1 MKMKKLLAGLLAL
14 AMFMSLA
21 TFPAFAESETD
32 KTEQSPV
39 IDVVEQE
46 DEVASV
52 MPMAAPVGFPE
63 ESALLCYSTFDA
75 ADVSGTTVK
84 NLAPAATAENKWQGT
99 AVGDVQYV
107 DGVKGQALKI
117 GENVGGSGAA
127 AQCVKY
133 TTGFV
138 PAAGNYSVSLWY
150 KSTGI
155 SNDGCVVGNKD
166 YSKGVNKGFVLGAFE
181 SNGVKDL
188 RFNIGDGNK
197 RVEIAGN
204 TSVSKVEQ
212 MRTMKDG
219 EWHHF
224 VGNIDRTG
232 NVSVYVDGVLADE
245 KAATTDITSSTS
257 LGSGLPMVVGADGK
271 GNYGAGNFLMDEL
284 RMYNRTLTASEITA
298 LYNDAKPSG
307 GEPDPEPEGPFE
319 IDKNLILHSTF
330 DAADRDGNTVK
341 DLSGNNH
348 NGNAVGDLQ
357 FVKGLDGEAIKFVGQ
372 ANAGADNKKGDRY
385 VDYGKSKGIIP
396 EKENFTI
403 SFWFKSIGQA
413 TSGAAILGT
422 KDYTSAGNVGIV
434 TGVISNELVYNVSAG
449 TNYEMAVGKGSNAS
463 KWPDM
468 VGKTRDEQWH
478 NFVCVYDRQGNMT
491 GYIDGQETG
500 AISISGNKNSIDAGL
515 NLVLGAGGNFCNAAN
530 NCYVDSLR
538 IYDKALDADAVA
550 VLYAEHA
557 ETAMA
562 ENVMATLSAIQ
573 TALDAVTPSVVF
585 PQSAIAAMQT
595 KLDEAKTE
603 LAKPNLSN
611 DEAIAL
617 VAAVEEAF
625 QKFGD
630 GATPLAS
637 FHMISDVHVESK
649 AGTDGNALNY
659 IAAMKDMENLNKDT
673 TIAFVSAGD
682 FTSSG
687 TADQYEGFYK
697 VTGEHNPVTN
707 KQTLVLLGNHDV
719 RGSSSNQ
726 DPAKPELCPDWPAKK
741 ALYQTNNAPY
751 MSTEAQTTLYH
762 SKTLGTV
769 TDTEGYTFIMLNT
782 EMGLKDAMYMSP
794 TQIAWFEAEMKKAYE
809 RDPNKPI
816 FIISHQALNDTHWRS
831 NTLNGFDGVKPD
843 GTGYDY
849 QTGADAKVK
858 EIMAKYPNG
867 IFFSGHIHNGY
878 GVASVIPRDYGVSV
892 DVPALKGADAK
903 NGDATKGTGY
913 EVMIY
918 AGYVAIRARNFV
930 TGTWLPEYDVIIPV
944 GDYGYPQLI
953 QKLEGTM
960 DDLLW
965 YSAEDA
971 AKLETAFG
979 DFWGNV
985 GLQYNQAGIGY
996 LEEAPTDRI
1005 YLPTQLAE
1013 MSAAAET
1020 AWKNLGILNEVTR
1033 LDTPRPK
1040 PKDPYEM
1047 LQQAWRAYLLGG
1059 DGTDLDT
1066 TVPAV
1071 ANYVEGLEADA
1082 TNYWNRLIRSNQ
1094 PRTSFI
1100 FPDLNMSPIDGGASN
1115 AAAAERS
1122 SNVAASFSRLRT
1134 LALAWATKGTSYY
1147 QNDYVRDEIISA
1159 TDHVVENY
1167 YNRDLYAT
1175 KKAQGNWYH
1184 WDISSTTA
1192 LGNIAIVMYD
1202 ELGAARVKRY
1212 GESIQ
1217 WFAPSCQVGGPHSL
1231 QSGAMTGGNLLLK
1244 GNGVAQAGIL
1254 LKDGSM
1260 LNNVSTQVKKTVGI
1274 YNDPSKLFLTTLASD
1289 GFYADGSYIQHNGLP
1304 YMAGYGADLY
1314 NNFSIFGS
1322 TLKGSEWAITFPEG
1336 ESAPI
1341 YDIVFSGI
1349 EPFLYDNHIMDMVT
1363 GRGISRKGYSDRG
1376 KVADILNAILP
1387 MRGAFPTAEQNARF
1401 DSMVK
1406 YYLMLDPDF
1415 LIERIS
1421 SIYSLKI
1428 AGDLLSDSSV
1438 KPRSEYALT
1447 KTFAMDRTVHITPDF
1462 GMGIAMQSTR
1472 TYAHESVNHEGKRT
1486 WNIANG
1492 MVFLYDEDID
1502 QYNGGYWCSIDPT
1515 RLPGTTTEHVVY
1527 KDEAGDRSTNI
1538 HNWTGGS
1545 SVGNSGVAGMY
1556 MRALSKDDT
1565 TKVDTVGP
1573 RTGADMKK
1581 SYFMFGDRILMM
1593 GSSITSNTGD
1603 HVETIV
1609 DNRKIKPDGSNVITV
1624 DGQKADLNATAQALE
1639 NPSWL
1644 HIQGNVAGSE
1654 IGYYFPQDITVNAL
1668 KETRTGNWADQGT
1681 TSGTATDTYATFYV
1695 DHGVKPT
1702 DAGYV
1707 YVLLP
1712 GKTTAET
1719 AAYAKSPDVEIL
1731 RQDGSVHAARDNKQ
1745 NITAANFWKADT
1757 VAGITV
1763 SAPASVTVKVEG
1775 DIMTIGVSDP
1785 TQRDVPIDLTMAV
1798 AGELVSADARISADA
1813 SAPFIKFSVNTT
1825 EGLGGTYT
1833 ATYKLN
1839 KSEQLELVST
1849 TTKVKDI
1856 VVAPYTPFMELNL
1869 PTSGLFVATD
1879 MAQHTLPILWARENY
1894 NPNAYGTYTLVGT
1907 PILPPNMRNS
1917 SKLTLEAKVTV
1928 IDQKIAESDT
1938 YVQDGTTAGTVMSAT
1953 GTSFP
1958 IKMDDSGYYRK
1969 GIIRIDLTGI
1979 PADVAKVDFA
1989 VTINVDAGFKGG
2001 ALYQVGNEWDQK
2013 TVTWNNLPARTSE
2026 TPLATFTKSSPDENN
2041 MLCMDVTS
2049 AVKAAIDARQTRI
2062 SFVMEATGGKDSK
2075 NQATVYSIESTAG
2088 QKPALI
2094 YTRTLEQDT
2103 ASADKTNLTWLVA
2116 LVDTVAQGKADFAL
2130 WDEAG
2135 FAAALAAAELVLK
2148 DEDATKSAVNSAE
2161 DALMVRLLSLRVKVR
2176 PQS

>member
-1 MKMKKLLAGLLAL
+1 MKMKLKKALSGFLAL
-14 AMFMSLA
+14 VMVLSLVSLPA
-21 TFPAFAESETD
+21 TAAEEQENLLPNTETS
-32 KTEQSPV
+32 TVVPNE
-39 IDVVEQE
+39 DVVDVPVEE
-46 DEVASV
+46 MD
-52 MPMAAPVGFPE
+52 APAVNTLHEG
-63 ESALLCYSTFDA
+63 LVLYSTFDDGTA
-75 ADVSGTTVK
+75 ANGIKES
-84 NLAPAATAENKWQGT
+84 AYQGT
-99 AVGDVQYV
+99 VISNGGVTFVDGGITGKAIRIINSDAIDGSANDGKAANNYVDYGVPISADTFGDGRSFTFSYWYKHDTNETRPNSYGTFISNADYYKANTPGFAVGFYPANGKTNFVST
-107 DGVKGQALKI
+107 
-117 GENVGGSGAA
+117 GGSGRK
-127 AQCVKY
+127 Q
-133 TTGFV
+133 T
-138 PAAGNYSVSLWY
+138 S
-150 KSTGI
+150 GI
-155 SNDGCVVGNKD
+155 DFDK
-166 YSKGVNKGFVLGAFE
+166 KG
-181 SNGVKDL
+181 
-188 RFNIGDGNK
+188 
-197 RVEIAGN
+197 
-204 TSVSKVEQ
+204 
-212 MRTMKDG
+212 
-219 EWHHF
+219 WHHF
-224 VGNIDRTG
+224 AITVASGGNMLVYQDGIQIK
-232 NVSVYVDGVLADE
+232 SV
-245 KAATTDITSSTS
+245 ATSGGSAHDS
-257 LGSGLPMVVGADGK
+257 LPLVIGADGK
-271 GNYGAGNFLMDEL
+271 HQNPITNLQMDEL
-284 RMYNRTLTASEITA
+284 LIYSRVLNTTEITA
-298 LYNDAKPSG
+298 LANKEKPDLSKIEP
-307 GEPDPEPEGPFE
+307 EPDPEPEGPFE

-330 DAADRDGNTVK
+330 DAVDRDGNTVK

-348 NGNAVGDLQ
+348 NGNTVGDLQ
-357 FVKGLDGEAIKFVGQ
+357 FVKGLDGEAVKFVGQ
-372 ANAGADNKKGDRY
+372 ANAGADGKKGDRY

-434 TGVISNELVYNVSAG
+434 TGIISSELVYNVSAG

-468 VGKTRDEQWH
+468 VGKTKDEQWH

-538 IYDKALDADAVA
+538 IYDKALDAEAVA

-562 ENVMATLSAIQ
+562 ENAMATLSAIQ

-617 VAAVEEAF
+617 VAAVEVAF

-849 QTGADAKVK
+849 QTGADATVK

-1033 LDTPRPK
+1033 LDTPRPA
-1040 PKDPYEM
+1040 PKGPYEV
-1047 LQQAWRAYLLGG
+1047 LQENWRAYLLGG
-1059 DGTDLDT
+1059 DGTDLDLDD
-1066 TVPAV
+1066 PAV
-1071 ANYVEGLEADA
+1071 AVYVEGLNIDA
-1082 TNYWNRLIRSNQ
+1082 TNYWNNLIKSNQ

-1100 FPDLNMSPIDGGASN
+1100 FPDLNMTQDDSN
-1115 AAAAERS
+1115 ERS
-1122 SNVAASFSRLRT
+1122 GNIGQTLNRLRT
-1134 LALAWATKGTSYY
+1134 LALAWATKGCDFY
-1147 QNDYVRDEIISA
+1147 QSDYVKDEIISA
-1159 TDHVVENY
+1159 TDYVVNNY
-1167 YNRDLYAT
+1167 FKLGLYTNRGAP
-1175 KKAQGNWYH
+1175 GNWYH
-1184 WDISSTTA
+1184 WEITDPTA

-1202 ELGAARVKRY
+1202 VLGAERIELY
-1212 GESIQ
+1212 GKTIKYY
-1217 WFAPSCQVGGPHSL
+1217 APYCTAGGPNSP
-1231 QSGAMTGGNLLLK
+1231 GPAMTGGNLLLK
-1244 GNGVAQAGIL
+1244 ANGVAQAAIL
-1254 LKDGSM
+1254 LKDSSM
-1260 LNNVSTQVKKTVGI
+1260 LENVQSGVKSVVGK
-1274 YNDPSKLFLTTLASD
+1274 YNDPDKIFAISDAED
-1289 GFYADGSYIQHNGLP
+1289 GFYADGSYIQHQGIP
-1304 YMAGYGADLY
+1304 YIAGYGADLY
-1314 NNFSIFGS
+1314 NNFSIFS
-1322 TLKGSEWAITFPEG
+1322 VILKDSAWEIKYNED
-1336 ESAPI
+1336 ESPLI
-1341 YDIVFSGI
+1341 YDFVFSGI
-1349 EPFLYDNHIMDMVT
+1349 EPFIYETRTMDMVT
-1363 GRGISRKGYSDRG
+1363 SRAITRKGYSDKG
-1376 KVADILNAILP
+1376 KTPSMLSALVP
-1387 MRGAFPTAEQNARF
+1387 MRGTFPTAEQNERF
-1401 DSMVK
+1401 DRMIK
-1406 YYLMLDPDF
+1406 YYLSLDP
-1415 LIERIS
+1415 ERYFASMS
-1421 SIYSLKI
+1421 SIYSIK
-1428 AGDLLSDSSV
+1428 AASTLLNDATV
-1438 KPRSEYALT
+1438 TPRSDYALT
-1447 KTFAMDRTVHITPDF
+1447 KSFAMDRTVHITPEF
-1462 GMGIAMQSTR
+1462 GLGIAMQSRR
-1472 TYAHESVNHEGKRT
+1472 TFAHELITGEGKRT

-1492 MVFLYDEDID
+1492 MVFLYDADEN
-1502 QYNGGYWCSIDPT
+1502 QFGGGYWCSIDPT
-1515 RLPGTTTEHVVY
+1515 RLPGTTTEHVVLPNGMGTMSANLY
-1527 KDEAGDRSTNI
+1527 D
-1538 HNWTGGS
+1538 WTGGS
-1545 SVGNSGVAGMY
+1545 SIGNNGVTGTHMK
-1556 MRALSKDDT
+1556 ALTSKDTHPNYIDI
-1565 TKVDTVGP
+1565 GP

-1593 GSSITSNTGD
+1593 GSSITSTSDN

-1624 DGQKADLNATAQALE
+1624 DGQKADLNASAQALE

-1654 IGYYFPQDITVNAL
+1654 IGYYFPQDVTVQAL
-1668 KETRTGNWADQGT
+1668 KETRTGNWIDQGGD
-1681 TSGTATDTYATFYV
+1681 SGTATDTYATFYV

-1775 DIMTIGVSDP
+1775 DTVTIGVSDP

-1798 AGELVSADARISADA
+1798 AGELVSADARITADE
-1813 SAPFIKFSVNTT
+1813 SAPFIKFSVDTT

-1833 ATYKLN
+1833 ATFKLT

-1849 TTKVKDI
+1849 TTTAKDI
-1856 VVAPYTPFMELNL
+1856 VVAPYTPFVELNL

-1879 MAQHTLPILWARENY
+1879 MAQHTLPILWAREDY

-2013 TVTWNNLPARTSE
+2013 TVTWNTLPARTSE
-2026 TPLATFTKSSPDENN
+2026 TPLATFTKNSPDENN
-2041 MLCMDVTS
+2041 VLRMDVTS
-2049 AVKAAIDARQTRI
+2049 AFKAAIAAGQTRI

-2075 NQATVYSIESTAG
+2075 NQATVYSIESTTG

-2116 LVDTVAQGKADFAL
+2116 LVDTVARDKADFVL

-2135 FAAALAAAELVLK
+2135 FAAALAAAELVLE

-2161 DALMVRLLSLRVKVR
+2161 DALMVRLLSLRVKVL